1 MLKCTEPLLLCPV
14 LTMQLVLAQETLKN
28 IEGNMLSTLY
38 LSSDEGEVKDEL
50 EEPFIM
56 ENGYEGDLPS
66 PVIPSSL
73 LEEQV
78 KSFIDKKR
86 TLNCMCYYWPLII
99 N

>member
-1 MLKCTEPLLLCPV
+1 
-14 LTMQLVLAQETLKN
+14 
-28 IEGNMLSTLY
+28 MLSPVVTETSRYLTVNYYNCY
-38 LSSDEGEVKDEL
+38 LSSDEGEVKEEL

-78 KSFIDKKR
+78 KLFKK
-86 TLNCMCYYWPLII
+86 TAL
-99 N
+99 

>member
-1 MLKCTEPLLLCPV
+1 MNYYNC
-14 LTMQLVLAQETLKN
+14 
-28 IEGNMLSTLY
+28 Y
-38 LSSDEGEVKDEL
+38 LSSDEGEVKEEL

-78 KSFIDKKR
+78 KLFKK
-86 TLNCMCYYWPLII
+86 TAL
-99 N
+99 

>member
-1 MLKCTEPLLLCPV
+1 M
-14 LTMQLVLAQETLKN
+14 N
-28 IEGNMLSTLY
+28 YSNYY
-38 LSSDEGEVKDEL
+38 LSSDEGEVREEL

-78 KSFIDKKR
+78 KLFKETAFKF
-86 TLNCMCYYWPLII
+86 MCCCWSLII
-99 N
+99 K

>member
-1 MLKCTEPLLLCPV
+1 
-14 LTMQLVLAQETLKN
+14 
-28 IEGNMLSTLY
+28 
-38 LSSDEGEVKDEL
+38 VKDEL

-78 KSFIDKKR
+78 RSLIDKKR
-86 TLNCMCYYWPLII
+86 TLYCMCYYWSQII
-99 N
+99 K

>member
-1 MLKCTEPLLLCPV
+1 M
-14 LTMQLVLAQETLKN
+14 N
-28 IEGNMLSTLY
+28 YSNYY
-38 LSSDEGEVKDEL
+38 LSSDEGEVKEEL

-78 KSFIDKKR
+78 KLFKKTCSFVVHVLLLVIDHQV
-86 TLNCMCYYWPLII
+86 M
-99 N
+99 